1 MNPQI
6 PTSQTI
12 KAKISVYS
20 RIGNLD
26 SLLSSSVSSVTL
38 ENSSA
43 GSIKNILRARLNIEK
58 TDPRF
63 VKEILYYK
71 GNTVDDSFEVK
82 GNFFTSLEYELYLAP
97 TFFSFG

>member
-6 PTSQTI
+6 PASQKI

-26 SLLSSSVSSVTL
+26 SLLSSSVCSVVS

-43 GSIKNILRARLNIEK
+43 GSIKNVLRAKLNIEK

-71 GNTVDDSFEVK
+71 GNTVDDSFEIK
-82 GNFFTSLEYELYLAP
+82 SNFFTSLVYELYLTP
-97 TFFSFG
+97 SIGIV